1 MRPYE
6 LLLIGSVFL
15 ALVLRFFPSQ
25 RWVWIVNL
33 LTMGVMGLHLFREL
47 PRWQMVPLYVLTLVL
62 FIGSLP
68 IWWET
73 SQRPGLGWTLLGMF
87 VLFLVSLPPFL
98 FPIPVT
104 LAPTGPYQVGTS
116 IFEWVDESR
125 DETLA
130 GAPVGKRRIMVQ
142 VWYPAVVEP
151 GSVPVPYLSNL
162 AVQGPAAAAVF
173 KLPPFALSHVNLAA
187 THAYLN
193 PPVVRGTGPLRT
205 DERFPVLVFSHGWK
219 GFRVQNTYQMEEL
232 ASHGYVVFAPD
243 HTYGAAA
250 TAFLD
255 GTAAYNRPE
264 LLPSGV
270 SDTEYEQA
278 ALKLGPVW
286 AGDIGFVLDQAKK
299 LDTGEI
305 PSPLQAKMDLGTVG
319 VFGHS
324 TGGGAAVQFCAVD
337 ARCKVGLAMDAWLVP
352 YSRDIPQSGARV
364 PFLFFQSENWP
375 NGPNA
380 ELLPALFE
388 HTQSPAWRLTIAG
401 AKHYNFTDVALLTP
415 LAAPLG
421 ITGKIDGAYAL
432 KMINAY
438 SVAFFDTVLRRNPP
452 NTLLLA
458 PSPAYPEIRYE
469 QK

>member
-6 LLLIGSVFL
+6 LLLIATILL
-15 ALVLRFFPSQ
+15 ALVVRFFPSQ
-25 RWVWIVNL
+25 RWGWIVNL
-33 LTMGVMGLHLFREL
+33 LAMGVMGLQLFKEL
-47 PRWQMVPLYVLTLVL
+47 PRWQMVPLYALTLIL
-62 FIGSLP
+62 FVASLP

-73 SQRPGLGWTLLGMF
+73 SQRPGLGWTLLGIF
-87 VLFLVSLPPFL
+87 VLVLVSLPPFL
-98 FPIPVT
+98 FPIPET
-104 LAPTGPYQVGTS
+104 LTPTGPYQVGTH

-151 GSVPVPYLSNL
+151 GSTPAPYLSNL

-187 THAYLN
+187 THAYLDA
-193 PPVVRGTGPLRT
+193 PVVRGTGPLRT
-205 DERFPVLVFSHGWK
+205 DERFPVLVFSHGWT

-255 GTAAYNRPE
+255 GTVAYNRPE
-264 LLPSGV
+264 LLPKGV
-270 SDTEYEQA
+270 SDAAYEKA
-278 ALKLGPVW
+278 ALELGPVW

-299 LDTGEI
+299 LDSGEI
-305 PSPLQAKMDLGTVG
+305 PSLLQAKMDLGTVG
-319 VFGHS
+319 VLGHS
-324 TGGGAAVQFCAVD
+324 TGGGAAVQFCAFD
-337 ARCKVGLAMDAWLVP
+337 ARCKAGLAMDAWLVP
-352 YSRDIPQSGARV
+352 YSRDLPRDGARV
-364 PFLFFQSENWP
+364 PFLFFQSESWP

-380 ELLPALFE
+380 ELLPALYD
-388 HTQSPAWRLTIAG
+388 HTSPAWRLTIAG
-401 AKHYNFTDVALLTP
+401 AKHYNFTDIALLTP

-421 ITGKIDGAYAL
+421 ITGPIDGARAL

-438 SVAFFDTVLRRNPP
+438 SVAYFDTVLRREPAS
-452 NTLLLA
+452 TLLIA
-458 PSPAYPEIRYE
+458 PSPDYPEIRYE
-469 QK
+469 LK

>member
-1 MRPYE
+1 MRPFE

-15 ALVLRFFPSQ
+15 ALVVRFFPSQ
-25 RWVWIVNL
+25 RWAWIVNL
-33 LTMGVMGLHLFREL
+33 LAVGVMGLHLFKEL
-47 PRWQMVPLYVLTLVL
+47 PRWQMVPLYVLVL
-62 FIGSLP
+62 IFFIASLP

-73 SQRPGLGWTLLGMF
+73 GHRPGLGWTLIGLLVLG
-87 VLFLVSLPPFL
+87 LFSLPPFL
-98 FPIPVT
+98 FPIPST

-116 IFEWVDESR
+116 IFEWVDEAR

-151 GSVPVPYLSNL
+151 GSTPAPYLSNL

-173 KLPPFALSHVNLAA
+173 KLPSFTLSHVNLAA

-193 PPVVRGTGPLRT
+193 SPVVTGTGPLRT
-205 DERFPVLVFSHGWK
+205 DERFPVLVFSHGWT

-250 TAFLD
+250 TAFQD
-255 GTAAYNRPE
+255 GTVALSRPE
-264 LLPSGV
+264 LLPKGV
-270 SDTEYEQA
+270 PNAEYERA
-278 ALKLGPVW
+278 ALRLGPVW
-286 AGDIGFVLDQAKK
+286 AGDIGFVLDQAAR
-299 LDTGEI
+299 LDSGEI

-324 TGGGAAVQFCAVD
+324 TGGGAAVQFCVAD

-352 YSRDIPQSGARV
+352 YSRELPKSGARV

-380 ELLPALFE
+380 ELMPALFE

-401 AKHYNFTDVALLTP
+401 TKHYNFTDIALLTP

-421 ITGKIDGAYAL
+421 ITGPIDGAYAL
-432 KMINAY
+432 KMVNAY
-438 SVAFFDTVLRRNPP
+438 SVAYFDTVLRHKPP
-452 NTLLLA
+452 STLLIA
-458 PSPAYPEIRYE
+458 PSPLYPEIKYE